1 MSESLNHHRL
11 PVYVDTIFNPSEPKF
26 PYLKTE
32 MIIVP
37 VS

>member
-1 MSESLNHHRL
+1 MSESSNHHRL

-32 MIIVP
+32 MIIAP